1 MMIIKPLGEELS
13 VTTADDI
20 QGAKLVR
27 VYAAAVS
34 KITIENPE
42 ANNVI
47 GSFTVPAGST
57 TIVEKNRDD
66 TISGTTTLLCVS
78 VSYKS

>member
-1 MMIIKPLGEELS
+1 MMIIKPLGEEIT
-13 VTTADDI
+13 VTTGDDVD
-20 QGAKLVR
+20 GARLVR

-34 KITIENPE
+34 KVTIENLD
-42 ANNVI
+42 ANTVV

-57 TIVEKNRDD
+57 TIVEKNGTD
-66 TISGTTTLLCVS
+66 TIAGTTTLLCTP

>member
-1 MMIIKPLGEELS
+1 MMIIKPLGEEVS

-20 QGAKLVR
+20 DGAKLVR

-34 KITIENPE
+34 KVTIASPE
-42 ANNVI
+42 ANTVI

-57 TIVEKNRDD
+57 TIVEKNKDD
-66 TISGTTTLLCVS
+66 TIAGTTTLLCTP

>member
-1 MMIIKPLGEELS
+1 MIIKPLGEELT

-20 QGAKLVR
+20 DGARLVR
-27 VYAAAVS
+27 VYAAVIS
-34 KITIENPE
+34 KVTIESPE
-42 ANNVI
+42 ANTVI
-47 GSFTVPAGST
+47 GSFTIPAGST

-66 TISGTTTLLCVS
+66 TISGTTTLLCTP

>member
-1 MMIIKPLGEELS
+1 MMIIKPLDEETS
-13 VTTADDI
+13 ITTADDMN
-20 QGAKLVR
+20 GARLVR

-34 KITIENPE
+34 KVTIENPA
-42 ANNVI
+42 ANTVV

-57 TIVEKNRDD
+57 TIVEKNGTD
-66 TISGTTTLLCVS
+66 TIAGSTTLLCTA

>member
-1 MMIIKPLGEELS
+1 MIIKPLGEEVT

-20 QGAKLVR
+20 DGARLVR

-34 KITIENPE
+34 KITIENLG
-42 ANNVI
+42 ANTVV

-57 TIVEKNRDD
+57 TIVEKNGTD
-66 TISGTTTLLCVS
+66 TIAGTTTLLCAP